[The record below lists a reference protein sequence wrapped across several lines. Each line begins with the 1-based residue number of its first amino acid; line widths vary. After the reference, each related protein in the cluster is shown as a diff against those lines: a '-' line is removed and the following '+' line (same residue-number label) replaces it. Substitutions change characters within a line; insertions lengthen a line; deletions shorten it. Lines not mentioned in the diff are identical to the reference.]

1 MPTKQNP
8 FLKNIFFLIP
18 LLLLTCTNPVSPD
31 YKYIEGLIYIEGF
44 LGTEEGSSYV
54 TITESDVAQYYRNIF
69 VTGATVAF
77 VNADS
82 GQSIQ
87 LIEED
92 AQYIPP
98 PNFKGTVGEK
108 WHLEVSLP
116 NGNQYVSEVET
127 INPSVPIEEIDV
139 RYDKQL
145 EFIEDYKKYVPG
157 HEVSITFNDPANE
170 TNYYYWRFKT
180 YDKAQIC
187 KVCYNGMFRNNEC
200 VDNPSVDYF
209 TYWCESD
216 CWQIDYGSKIYIFS
230 DEFSNGI
237 TTSNLPVGN
246 LLLTRKTKILVQIQ
260 QFSLTPKAYKYY
272 RTIKDLIDNNG
283 GLNAPLP
290 AALIGNMYNPQDA
303 NEYVLGRF
311 TASSAF
317 TKTLMIDRTMI
328 EDAPIVRPIMPNP
341 EPPPNGPGPHYT
353 TAPCEESRYR
363 TPIAPEGWID

>member
-8 FLKNIFFLIP
+8 FLKNIFFLTP

-108 WHLEVSLP
+108 WYLEVSLP

-145 EFIEDYKKYVPG
+145 QFIEDYKKYVPG

-187 KVCYNGMFRNNEC
+187 KVCYNGMFR
-200 VDNPSVDYF
+200 
-209 TYWCESD
+209 
-216 CWQIDYGSKIYIFS
+216 
-230 DEFSNGI
+230 
-237 TTSNLPVGN
+237 
-246 LLLTRKTKILVQIQ
+246 
-260 QFSLTPKAYKYY
+260 
-272 RTIKDLIDNNG
+272 
-283 GLNAPLP
+283 
-290 AALIGNMYNPQDA
+290 
-303 NEYVLGRF
+303 
-311 TASSAF
+311 
-317 TKTLMIDRTMI
+317 
-328 EDAPIVRPIMPNP
+328 
-341 EPPPNGPGPHYT
+341 
-353 TAPCEESRYR
+353 
-363 TPIAPEGWID
+363 